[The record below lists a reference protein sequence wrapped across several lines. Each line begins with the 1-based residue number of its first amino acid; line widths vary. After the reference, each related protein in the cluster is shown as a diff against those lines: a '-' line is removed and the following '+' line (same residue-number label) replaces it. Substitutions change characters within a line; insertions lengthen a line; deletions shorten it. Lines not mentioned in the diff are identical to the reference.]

1 MQNLGYSFPK
11 SFVKCAKSLCE
22 QFAYGDKWI
31 FLSGDSGS
39 GRTSICEHV
48 VNTLEGKF
56 NTIFIPCKD
65 DLSLVA
71 LRKLFLQQVA
81 PNLSWDEHKPLNQ
94 TVKELSLPTREKFL
108 IVIDDIDSVINSFYE
123 EVMDLY
129 AQCKGIR
136 RFSFLAV
143 AHLLWTQNKLKDANN
158 DKLDIKEIC
167 VPNISLEEA
176 LLICQQRFVFSKLEK
191 VYNTILPKLPHAL
204 ASCEGN
210 ISKVIKLTEKL
221 MSDPIEVNNE
231 NQDDLLKNK
240 ELEPKKKHNTTA
252 LFISIICLVIVIAL
266 LVPVFLGSNVV
277 DKVLG
282 SSDNKAE
289 QAIDTTATTATETK
303 KEQAIDPLA
312 VSEGAV
318 DNIKAEGPKGDE
330 KNAAED
336 AGALLDHVDEG
347 VALEGSKATTKNSVT
362 LEGETLEA
370 IEKKES
376 KDPRQ
381 SVAGSVEQKK
391 ADTKAEVVT
400 IARENNAL
408 KKAEI
413 EKEDQEAALK
423 QKALEEQF
431 EKERQKSREAVLA
444 LDKEKEGSKALTI
457 KAPVKEAKAQEP
469 KTKAQKTAV
478 AKVSAKK
485 TLPIPGA
492 ASELSSI
499 NPKHFTLQVSAGRS
513 RAPLLQVAD
522 FVDGRYWIYQTT
534 REGKP
539 WYVLIMGDFL
549 TAKDAMAKVSLLPQ
563 KIRKT
568 GPFAKRFSKV
578 QQEMSMR

>member
-22 QFAYGDKWI
+22 QFSYGDKWI

-71 LRKLFLQQVA
+71 LRKLFLQQIA

-191 VYNTILPKLPHAL
+191 VYNTILPKLPNAL

-289 QAIDTTATTATETK
+289 QAID
-303 KEQAIDPLA
+303 PLA

-336 AGALLDHVDEG
+336 IGGLLDHVDEG

-362 LEGETLEA
+362 LEGETLDA

-408 KKAEI
+408 HQAEI

-444 LDKEKEGSKALTI
+444 LDKEKEGSKALTV

-469 KTKAQKTAV
+469 KAKAQKTAV
-478 AKVSAKK
+478 AKAPAKK

-499 NPKHFTLQVSAGRS
+499 NPKHYTLQVSAGRS

-549 TAKDAMAKVSLLPQ
+549 TAKEAMAKVSLLPQ

>member
-71 LRKLFLQQVA
+71 LRKLFLQQIA

-289 QAIDTTATTATETK
+289 QAIETTATNTTETK

-362 LEGETLEA
+362 LEVETLEA

-549 TAKDAMAKVSLLPQ
+549 TAKEAMAKVSLLPQ

>member
-71 LRKLFLQQVA
+71 LRKLFLQQIA
-81 PNLSWDEHKPLNQ
+81 PNLFWDEHKPLNQ

-289 QAIDTTATTATETK
+289 QAIETTATNTTETK

-431 EKERQKSREAVLA
+431 EQERQKSREAVLA
-444 LDKEKEGSKALTI
+444 LDKEKVGSKALTI

-469 KTKAQKTAV
+469 KTKAQNAV
-478 AKVSAKK
+478 AKAPAKK

-499 NPKHFTLQVSAGRS
+499 NPKHYTLQVSAGRS

-549 TAKDAMAKVSLLPQ
+549 TAKEAMAKVSLLPQ

>member
-71 LRKLFLQQVA
+71 LRKLFLQQIA

-221 MSDPIEVNNE
+221 MSAPIEVNNE

-289 QAIDTTATTATETK
+289 QAIETTATNTTETK

-431 EKERQKSREAVLA
+431 EQERQKSREAVLA
-444 LDKEKEGSKALTI
+444 LDKEKVGSKALTI

-469 KTKAQKTAV
+469 KTKAQNAV
-478 AKVSAKK
+478 AKAPAKK

-492 ASELSSI
+492 TSELSSI
-499 NPKHFTLQVSAGRS
+499 NPKHYTLQVSAGRS

-549 TAKDAMAKVSLLPQ
+549 TAKEAMAKVSLLPQ

>member
-71 LRKLFLQQVA
+71 LRKLFLQQIA

-167 VPNISLEEA
+167 VPNLSLEEA

-240 ELEPKKKHNTTA
+240 DLEPKKKHNTTA

-289 QAIDTTATTATETK
+289 QAIETTATNTTETK

-336 AGALLDHVDEG
+336 IGGLLDHVDEG

-431 EKERQKSREAVLA
+431 EQERQRSREAVLA
-444 LDKEKEGSKALTI
+444 LDKEKVGSKALTI

-469 KTKAQKTAV
+469 KTKAQNAV
-478 AKVSAKK
+478 AKAPAKK

-492 ASELSSI
+492 TSELSSI
-499 NPKHFTLQVSAGRS
+499 NPKHYTLQVSAGRS

-549 TAKDAMAKVSLLPQ
+549 TAKEAMAKVSLLPQ

>member
-71 LRKLFLQQVA
+71 LRKLFLQQIA

-289 QAIDTTATTATETK
+289 QAIETTATNTTETK

-312 VSEGAV
+312 VSEGVV

-431 EKERQKSREAVLA
+431 EQERQKSREAVLA
-444 LDKEKEGSKALTI
+444 LDKEKVGSKALTI

-469 KTKAQKTAV
+469 KTKAQNAV
-478 AKVSAKK
+478 AKAPAKK

-492 ASELSSI
+492 TSELSSI
-499 NPKHFTLQVSAGRS
+499 NPKHYTLQVSAGRS

-549 TAKDAMAKVSLLPQ
+549 TAKEAMAKVSLLPQ

>member
-71 LRKLFLQQVA
+71 LRKLFLQQIA

-167 VPNISLEEA
+167 VPNLSLEEA

-191 VYNTILPKLPHAL
+191 VYNTILPKLPNAL

-240 ELEPKKKHNTTA
+240 DLEPKKKHNTTA
-252 LFISIICLVIVIAL
+252 LFISLICLVIVIAL

-289 QAIDTTATTATETK
+289 QAIETTATNTTETK

-431 EKERQKSREAVLA
+431 EQERQRSREAVLA
-444 LDKEKEGSKALTI
+444 LDKEKVGSKALTI

-469 KTKAQKTAV
+469 KTKAQNAV
-478 AKVSAKK
+478 AKAPAKK

-499 NPKHFTLQVSAGRS
+499 NPKHYTLQVSAGRS

-549 TAKDAMAKVSLLPQ
+549 TAKEAMAKVSLLPQ

>member
-71 LRKLFLQQVA
+71 LRKLFLQQIA

-289 QAIDTTATTATETK
+289 QAIETTATNTTETK

-318 DNIKAEGPKGDE
+318 DNIKAEGPKGEE

-336 AGALLDHVDEG
+336 SGALLDHVDEG

-431 EKERQKSREAVLA
+431 EQERQKSREAVLA
-444 LDKEKEGSKALTI
+444 LDKEKVGSKALTI

-469 KTKAQKTAV
+469 KTKAQNAV
-478 AKVSAKK
+478 AKAPAKK

-499 NPKHFTLQVSAGRS
+499 NPKHYTLQVSAGRS

-549 TAKDAMAKVSLLPQ
+549 TAKEAMAKVSLLPQ

>member
-71 LRKLFLQQVA
+71 LRKLFLQQIA

-167 VPNISLEEA
+167 VPNLSLEEA

-191 VYNTILPKLPHAL
+191 VYNTILPKLPNAL

-240 ELEPKKKHNTTA
+240 DLEPKKKHNTTA

-289 QAIDTTATTATETK
+289 QAVEATATNATETK

-336 AGALLDHVDEG
+336 IGGLLDHVDEG

-362 LEGETLEA
+362 LEGETLDA

-376 KDPRQ
+376 KDPRR

-391 ADTKAEVVT
+391 DTTTKVVT
-400 IARENNAL
+400 LARENNAL
-408 KKAEI
+408 HQAEI

-469 KTKAQKTAV
+469 KAKAQKTAV
-478 AKVSAKK
+478 AKAPAKK

-499 NPKHFTLQVSAGRS
+499 NPKHYTLQVSAGRS

-549 TAKDAMAKVSLLPQ
+549 TAKEAMAKVSLLPQ

>member
-71 LRKLFLQQVA
+71 LRKLFLQQIA

-136 RFSFLAV
+136 RLSFLAV

-289 QAIDTTATTATETK
+289 QAIETTATNTTETK

-431 EKERQKSREAVLA
+431 EQERQKSREAVLA
-444 LDKEKEGSKALTI
+444 LDKEKVGSKALTI

-469 KTKAQKTAV
+469 KTKAQNAV
-478 AKVSAKK
+478 AKAPAKK

-499 NPKHFTLQVSAGRS
+499 NPKHYTLQVSAGRS

-549 TAKDAMAKVSLLPQ
+549 TAKEAMAKVSLLPQ

>member
-1 MQNLGYSFPK
+1 
-11 SFVKCAKSLCE
+11 
-22 QFAYGDKWI
+22 
-31 FLSGDSGS
+31 
-39 GRTSICEHV
+39 
-48 VNTLEGKF
+48 
-56 NTIFIPCKD
+56 
-65 DLSLVA
+65 
-71 LRKLFLQQVA
+71 
-81 PNLSWDEHKPLNQ
+81 
-94 TVKELSLPTREKFL
+94 
-108 IVIDDIDSVINSFYE
+108 
-123 EVMDLY
+123 
-129 AQCKGIR
+129 
-136 RFSFLAV
+136 
-143 AHLLWTQNKLKDANN
+143 
-158 DKLDIKEIC
+158 
-167 VPNISLEEA
+167 
-176 LLICQQRFVFSKLEK
+176 
-191 VYNTILPKLPHAL
+191 
-204 ASCEGN
+204 
-210 ISKVIKLTEKL
+210 

-240 ELEPKKKHNTTA
+240 DLEPKKKHNTTA

-289 QAIDTTATTATETK
+289 QAVEATATNATETK

-336 AGALLDHVDEG
+336 IGGLLDHVDEG

-362 LEGETLEA
+362 LEGETLDA

-444 LDKEKEGSKALTI
+444 LDKEKESSKALTV

-469 KTKAQKTAV
+469 KAKAQKTAV
-478 AKVSAKK
+478 AKAPAKK

-499 NPKHFTLQVSAGRS
+499 NPKHYTLQVSAGRS

-549 TAKDAMAKVSLLPQ
+549 TAKEAMAKVSLLPQ

>member
-71 LRKLFLQQVA
+71 LRKLFLQQIA

-289 QAIDTTATTATETK
+289 QAIETTATNTTETK

-431 EKERQKSREAVLA
+431 EQERQKSREAVLA
-444 LDKEKEGSKALTI
+444 LDKEKVGSKALTI

-469 KTKAQKTAV
+469 KTKAQNAV
-478 AKVSAKK
+478 AKAPAKK

-499 NPKHFTLQVSAGRS
+499 NPKHYTLQVSAGRS
-513 RAPLLQVAD
+513 RAPLLKVAD

-549 TAKDAMAKVSLLPQ
+549 TAKEAMAKVSLLPQ

>member
-71 LRKLFLQQVA
+71 LRKLFLQQIA

-167 VPNISLEEA
+167 VPNLSLEEA

-191 VYNTILPKLPHAL
+191 VYNTILPKLPNAL

-289 QAIDTTATTATETK
+289 QAIETTATNTTETK

-431 EKERQKSREAVLA
+431 EQERQKSREAVLA
-444 LDKEKEGSKALTI
+444 LDKEKVGSKALTI

-469 KTKAQKTAV
+469 KTKAQNAV
-478 AKVSAKK
+478 AKAPAKK

-499 NPKHFTLQVSAGRS
+499 NPKHYTLQVSAGRS

-549 TAKDAMAKVSLLPQ
+549 TAKEAMAKVSLLPQ

>member
-71 LRKLFLQQVA
+71 LRKLFLQQIA

-289 QAIDTTATTATETK
+289 QAIETTATNTTETK

-431 EKERQKSREAVLA
+431 EQERQKSREAVLA
-444 LDKEKEGSKALTI
+444 LDKEKVGSKALTI

-469 KTKAQKTAV
+469 KTKAQNAV
-478 AKVSAKK
+478 AKAPAKK

-499 NPKHFTLQVSAGRS
+499 NP
-513 RAPLLQVAD
+513 
-522 FVDGRYWIYQTT
+522 
-534 REGKP
+534 
-539 WYVLIMGDFL
+539 
-549 TAKDAMAKVSLLPQ
+549 
-563 KIRKT
+563 
-568 GPFAKRFSKV
+568 
-578 QQEMSMR
+578 

>member
-71 LRKLFLQQVA
+71 LRKLFLQQIA

-240 ELEPKKKHNTTA
+240 ELEQKKKHNTTA

-289 QAIDTTATTATETK
+289 QAIETTATNTTETK

-431 EKERQKSREAVLA
+431 EQERQKSREAVLA
-444 LDKEKEGSKALTI
+444 LDKEKVGSKALTI

-469 KTKAQKTAV
+469 KTKAQNAV
-478 AKVSAKK
+478 AKAPAKK

-499 NPKHFTLQVSAGRS
+499 NPKHYTLQVSAGRS

-549 TAKDAMAKVSLLPQ
+549 TAKEAMAKVSLLPQ

>member
-71 LRKLFLQQVA
+71 LRKLFLQQIA

>member
-71 LRKLFLQQVA
+71 LRKLFLQQIA

-191 VYNTILPKLPHAL
+191 VYNTILPKLPNAL

-240 ELEPKKKHNTTA
+240 DLEPKKKHNTTA

-289 QAIDTTATTATETK
+289 QAVEATATNATETK

-336 AGALLDHVDEG
+336 IGGLLDHVDEG

-362 LEGETLEA
+362 LEGETLDA

-431 EKERQKSREAVLA
+431 EQERQKSREAVLA
-444 LDKEKEGSKALTI
+444 LDKEKVGSKALTI

-469 KTKAQKTAV
+469 KTKAQNAV
-478 AKVSAKK
+478 AKAPAKK

-492 ASELSSI
+492 TSELSSI
-499 NPKHFTLQVSAGRS
+499 NSKHYTLQVSAGRS

-549 TAKDAMAKVSLLPQ
+549 TAKEAMAKVSLLPQ

>member
-71 LRKLFLQQVA
+71 LRKLFLQQIA

-129 AQCKGIR
+129 ALCKGIR

-289 QAIDTTATTATETK
+289 QAIETTATNTTETK

-549 TAKDAMAKVSLLPQ
+549 TAKEAMAKVSLLPQ

>member
-71 LRKLFLQQVA
+71 LRKLFLQQIA

-221 MSDPIEVNNE
+221 MIDPIEVNNE

-289 QAIDTTATTATETK
+289 QAIETTATNTTETK

-431 EKERQKSREAVLA
+431 EQERQKSREAVLA
-444 LDKEKEGSKALTI
+444 LDKEKVGSKALTI

-469 KTKAQKTAV
+469 KTKAQNAV
-478 AKVSAKK
+478 AKAPAKK

-499 NPKHFTLQVSAGRS
+499 NPKHYTLQVSAGRS

-549 TAKDAMAKVSLLPQ
+549 TAKEAMAKVSLLPQ

>member
-71 LRKLFLQQVA
+71 LRKLFLQQIA

-289 QAIDTTATTATETK
+289 QAIETTATNTTETK

-431 EKERQKSREAVLA
+431 EQERQRSREAVLA
-444 LDKEKEGSKALTI
+444 LDKEKVGSKALTI

-469 KTKAQKTAV
+469 KTKAQNAV
-478 AKVSAKK
+478 AKAPAKK

-492 ASELSSI
+492 TSELSSI
-499 NPKHFTLQVSAGRS
+499 NPKHYTLQVSAGRS

-549 TAKDAMAKVSLLPQ
+549 TAKEAMAKVSLLPQ

>member
-71 LRKLFLQQVA
+71 LRKLFLQQIA

-167 VPNISLEEA
+167 VPNLSLEEA

-289 QAIDTTATTATETK
+289 QAIETTATNTTETK

-431 EKERQKSREAVLA
+431 EQERQRSREAVLA
-444 LDKEKEGSKALTI
+444 LDKEKVGSKALTI

-469 KTKAQKTAV
+469 KTKAQNAV
-478 AKVSAKK
+478 AKAPAKK

-499 NPKHFTLQVSAGRS
+499 NPKHYTLQVSAGRS

-549 TAKDAMAKVSLLPQ
+549 TAKEAMAKVSLLPQ

>member
-71 LRKLFLQQVA
+71 LRKLFLQQIA

-289 QAIDTTATTATETK
+289 QAIETTATNTTETK

-431 EKERQKSREAVLA
+431 EQERQKSREAVLA
-444 LDKEKEGSKALTI
+444 LDKEKVGSKALTI

-469 KTKAQKTAV
+469 KTKAQNAV
-478 AKVSAKK
+478 AKAPAKK

-492 ASELSSI
+492 TSELSSI
-499 NPKHFTLQVSAGRS
+499 NPKHYTLQVSAGRS

-549 TAKDAMAKVSLLPQ
+549 TAKEAMAKVSLLPQ

-568 GPFAKRFSKV
+568 GPFAKRFSNV
-578 QQEMSMR
+578 QQELSMR

>member
-71 LRKLFLQQVA
+71 LRKLFLQQIA

-289 QAIDTTATTATETK
+289 QAIETTATNTTETK

-431 EKERQKSREAVLA
+431 EQERQKSREAVLA
-444 LDKEKEGSKALTI
+444 LDKEKVGSKALTI

-469 KTKAQKTAV
+469 KTKAQNAV
-478 AKVSAKK
+478 AKAPAKK

-499 NPKHFTLQVSAGRS
+499 NPKHYTLQVSAGRS

-549 TAKDAMAKVSLLPQ
+549 TAKEAMAKVSLLPQ

>member
-71 LRKLFLQQVA
+71 LRKLFLQQIA

-289 QAIDTTATTATETK
+289 QAIETTATNTTETK

-431 EKERQKSREAVLA
+431 EKERQKAREAVLA
-444 LDKEKEGSKALTI
+444 LDKEKVGSKALTI

-469 KTKAQKTAV
+469 KTKAQNAV
-478 AKVSAKK
+478 AKAPAKK

-499 NPKHFTLQVSAGRS
+499 NPKHYTLQVSAGRS

-549 TAKDAMAKVSLLPQ
+549 TAKEAMAKVSLLPQ

>member
-71 LRKLFLQQVA
+71 LRKLFLQQIA

-289 QAIDTTATTATETK
+289 QAIETTATNTTETK

-362 LEGETLEA
+362 LVGETLEA

-431 EKERQKSREAVLA
+431 EQERQKSREAVLA
-444 LDKEKEGSKALTI
+444 LDKEKVGSKALTI

-469 KTKAQKTAV
+469 KTKAQNAV
-478 AKVSAKK
+478 AKAPAKK

-499 NPKHFTLQVSAGRS
+499 NPKHYTLQVSAGRS

-549 TAKDAMAKVSLLPQ
+549 TAKEAMAKVSLLPQ

>member
-71 LRKLFLQQVA
+71 LRKLFLQQIA

-136 RFSFLAV
+136 RFSILEV
-143 AHLLWTQNKLKDANN
+143 AHLLWPQNKLKDANN
-158 DKLDIKEIC
+158 DKLVIKEIC

-204 ASCEGN
+204 ASSEGN
-210 ISKVIKLTEKL
+210 ISKVLKLTEKL

-289 QAIDTTATTATETK
+289 QAIETTATNTTETK

-431 EKERQKSREAVLA
+431 EQERQKSREAVLA
-444 LDKEKEGSKALTI
+444 LDKEKVGSKALTI

-469 KTKAQKTAV
+469 KTKAQNAV
-478 AKVSAKK
+478 AKAPAKK

-499 NPKHFTLQVSAGRS
+499 NPKHYTLQVSAGRS

-549 TAKDAMAKVSLLPQ
+549 TAKEAMAKVSLLPQ

>member
-71 LRKLFLQQVA
+71 LRKLFLQQIA

-289 QAIDTTATTATETK
+289 QAIETTATNTTETK

-431 EKERQKSREAVLA
+431 EQERQKSREAVLA
-444 LDKEKEGSKALTI
+444 LDKEKVGSKALTI

-469 KTKAQKTAV
+469 KTKAQNAV
-478 AKVSAKK
+478 AKAPAKK

-499 NPKHFTLQVSAGRS
+499 NPKHYTLQVSAGRS

-549 TAKDAMAKVSLLPQ
+549 
-563 KIRKT
+563 
-568 GPFAKRFSKV
+568 
-578 QQEMSMR
+578 

>member
-22 QFAYGDKWI
+22 QFSYGDKWI

-71 LRKLFLQQVA
+71 LRKLFLQQIA

-167 VPNISLEEA
+167 VPNLSLEEA

-191 VYNTILPKLPHAL
+191 VYNTILPKLPNAL

-289 QAIDTTATTATETK
+289 QAIETTATNTTETK

-431 EKERQKSREAVLA
+431 EQERQRSREAVLA
-444 LDKEKEGSKALTI
+444 LDKEKVGSKALTI

-469 KTKAQKTAV
+469 KTKAQNAV
-478 AKVSAKK
+478 AKAPAKK

-499 NPKHFTLQVSAGRS
+499 NPKHYTLQVSAGRS

-549 TAKDAMAKVSLLPQ
+549 TAKEAMAKVSLLPQ

>member
-71 LRKLFLQQVA
+71 LRKLFLQQIA

-289 QAIDTTATTATETK
+289 QAIETTATNTTETK

-381 SVAGSVEQKK
+381 AVAGSVEQKK

-431 EKERQKSREAVLA
+431 EQERQKSREAVLA
-444 LDKEKEGSKALTI
+444 LDKEKVGSKALTI

-469 KTKAQKTAV
+469 KTKAQNAV
-478 AKVSAKK
+478 AKAPAKK

-492 ASELSSI
+492 TSELSSI
-499 NPKHFTLQVSAGRS
+499 NPKHYTLQVSAGRS

-549 TAKDAMAKVSLLPQ
+549 TAKEAMAKVSLLPQ

>member
-11 SFVKCAKSLCE
+11 SFVKCAKALCE
-22 QFAYGDKWI
+22 QISYGDKWI

-71 LRKLFLQQVA
+71 LRKLFLQQIA

-129 AQCKGIR
+129 AQCKGLR

-191 VYNTILPKLPHAL
+191 VYNTILPKLPNAL

-289 QAIDTTATTATETK
+289 QAIETTATNTTETK

-431 EKERQKSREAVLA
+431 EQERQKSREAVLA
-444 LDKEKEGSKALTI
+444 LDKEKVGSKALTI

-469 KTKAQKTAV
+469 KTKAQNAV
-478 AKVSAKK
+478 AKAPAKK

-492 ASELSSI
+492 TSELSSI
-499 NPKHFTLQVSAGRS
+499 NPKHYTLQVSAGRS

-549 TAKDAMAKVSLLPQ
+549 TAKEAMAKVSLLPQ

>member
-71 LRKLFLQQVA
+71 LRKLFLQQIA

-289 QAIDTTATTATETK
+289 QAIETTATNTTETK

-413 EKEDQEAALK
+413 EKEDQEAALR

-431 EKERQKSREAVLA
+431 EQERQKSREAVLA
-444 LDKEKEGSKALTI
+444 LDKEKVGSKALTI

-469 KTKAQKTAV
+469 KTKAQNAV
-478 AKVSAKK
+478 AKAPAKK

-499 NPKHFTLQVSAGRS
+499 NPKHYTLQVSAGRS

-549 TAKDAMAKVSLLPQ
+549 TAKEAMAKVSLLPQ

>member
-71 LRKLFLQQVA
+71 LRKLFLQQIA

-289 QAIDTTATTATETK
+289 QAIETTATNTTETK

-431 EKERQKSREAVLA
+431 EQERQRSREAVLA
-444 LDKEKEGSKALTI
+444 LDKEKVGSKALTI

-469 KTKAQKTAV
+469 KTKAQNAV
-478 AKVSAKK
+478 AKAPAKK

-499 NPKHFTLQVSAGRS
+499 NPKHYTLQVSAGRS

-549 TAKDAMAKVSLLPQ
+549 TAKEAMAKVSLLPQ

>member
-71 LRKLFLQQVA
+71 LRKLFLQQIA

-289 QAIDTTATTATETK
+289 QAIETTATNTTETK

-431 EKERQKSREAVLA
+431 EQERQKSREAVLA
-444 LDKEKEGSKALTI
+444 LDKEKVGSKALTI

-469 KTKAQKTAV
+469 KTKAQNAV
-478 AKVSAKK
+478 AKAPAKK

-492 ASELSSI
+492 TSELSSI
-499 NPKHFTLQVSAGRS
+499 NPKHYTLQVSAGRS

-549 TAKDAMAKVSLLPQ
+549 TAKEAMAKVSLLPQ

>member
-71 LRKLFLQQVA
+71 LRKSFIQQIA

-289 QAIDTTATTATETK
+289 QAIETTATNTTETK

-431 EKERQKSREAVLA
+431 EQERQKSREAVLA
-444 LDKEKEGSKALTI
+444 LDKEKVGSKALTI

-469 KTKAQKTAV
+469 KTKAQNAV
-478 AKVSAKK
+478 AKAPAKK

-499 NPKHFTLQVSAGRS
+499 NPKHYTLQVSAGRS

-549 TAKDAMAKVSLLPQ
+549 TAKEAMAKVSLLPQ